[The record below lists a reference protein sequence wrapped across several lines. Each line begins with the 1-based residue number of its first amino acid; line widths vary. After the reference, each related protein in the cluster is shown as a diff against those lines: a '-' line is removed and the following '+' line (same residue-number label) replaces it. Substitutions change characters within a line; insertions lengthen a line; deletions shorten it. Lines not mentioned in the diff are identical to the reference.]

1 MYGVRGKIDHWL
13 KSIHHNNGENSDI
26 LLQCKGSRN
35 MVLYYSKGCAGID
48 TRWQLHST
56 EWGSMRIAPPL
67 YGKDSK

>member
-1 MYGVRGKIDHWL
+1 
-13 KSIHHNNGENSDI
+13 
-26 LLQCKGSRN
+26 

-48 TRWQLHST
+48 IQWQLHST